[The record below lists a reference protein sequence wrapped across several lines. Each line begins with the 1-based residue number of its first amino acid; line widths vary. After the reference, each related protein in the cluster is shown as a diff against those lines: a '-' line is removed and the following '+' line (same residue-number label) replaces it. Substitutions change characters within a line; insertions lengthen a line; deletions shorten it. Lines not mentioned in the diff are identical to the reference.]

1 MEILAGYAVVVVVE
15 VVGVRGVAVE
25 LGLSLFLIGKVG
37 TVECVLRRSLVGET
51 SGQNNQRNRA
61 APDWK
66 GVSGPQG
73 QKGNPPA
80 RLGWLIFW
88 MTGTLLSFIVAALSV
103 RTLADKLTAFEMM
116 SVRSAGGL
124 IILFL
129 LAVARPEL
137 LDGLRAHR
145 LPLQA
150 ARNVVHF
157 VSQICWTIAIMVLPF
172 ATVFALEFTT
182 PAWVALLAVLFL
194 GERMT
199 LPRAAALALCSLG
212 VLVILRPGMDSFQ
225 PTALL
230 VVFGALL
237 FAITAT
243 ITKKLVGTE
252 TTFCIMFWM
261 NLMQFPLNL
270 AGSDPMFIFRIDAS
284 MILPL
289 TGVAVAGLS
298 IHYCLTNAFRYG
310 DAMIVIPM
318 DFLRVPLIAL
328 IGWMLYGEHLDAFVF
343 TGAVLIIAGVLWNV
357 RGEAQRSERPP
368 VALTRSAIQPAE

>member
-1 MEILAGYAVVVVVE
+1 MTDWPHSREP
-15 VVGVRGVAVE
+15 
-25 LGLSLFLIGKVG
+25 
-37 TVECVLRRSLVGET
+37 GE
-51 SGQNNQRNRA
+51 QRA

-66 GVSGPQG
+66 GASGSQG
-73 QKGNPPA
+73 QKDNPPA
-80 RLGWLIFW
+80 RLGWLVFW
-88 MTGTLLSFIVAALSV
+88 MSGTLLSFIVAALSV
-103 RTLADKLTAFEMM
+103 RTLADKLSAFEMM

-129 LAVARPEL
+129 LAAARPEL

-243 ITKKLVGTE
+243 ITKKLVETE

-357 RGEAQRSERPP
+357 RGEAQRSERPAAVP
-368 VALTRSAIQPAE
+368 TRSAIQPAE

>member
-1 MEILAGYAVVVVVE
+1 MTDWPHSRDADAERIPASDS
-15 VVGVRGVAVE
+15 GVTTSRGA
-25 LGLSLFLIGKVG
+25 SG
-37 TVECVLRRSLVGET
+37 TS
-51 SGQNNQRNRA
+51 
-61 APDWK
+61 
-66 GVSGPQG
+66 
-73 QKGNPPA
+73 PA
-80 RLGWLIFW
+80 RITWLIVW
-88 MTGTLLSFIVAALSV
+88 MGGTLLSFIIAALSV
-103 RTLADKLTAFEMM
+103 RALSAQLSAFEMM

-129 LAVARPEL
+129 LAAVRPDL
-137 LDGLRAHR
+137 LDGLRARR

-157 VSQICWTIAIMVLPF
+157 VSQICWTVAIMVLPF

-199 LPRAAALALCSLG
+199 GPRAVALALCSAG

-225 PTALL
+225 SAALL

-243 ITKKLVGTE
+243 ITKKLVETE
-252 TTFCIMFWM
+252 TTFSIMFWM

-289 TGVAVAGLS
+289 LGVAIAGLS

-310 DAMIVIPM
+310 DAMVVIPM

-328 IGWMLYGEHLDAFVF
+328 IGWMFYGEHLDAFVF
-343 TGAVLIIAGVLWNV
+343 TGAALIIAGVLWNV
-357 RGEAQRSERPP
+357 RGESQRTASCATP
-368 VALTRSAIQPAE
+368 TRAAIQPAE

>member
-1 MEILAGYAVVVVVE
+1 M
-15 VVGVRGVAVE
+15 
-25 LGLSLFLIGKVG
+25 
-37 TVECVLRRSLVGET
+37 
-51 SGQNNQRNRA
+51 
-61 APDWK
+61 
-66 GVSGPQG
+66 
-73 QKGNPPA
+73 
-80 RLGWLIFW
+80 
-88 MTGTLLSFIVAALSV
+88 
-103 RTLADKLTAFEMM
+103 
-116 SVRSAGGL
+116 
-124 IILFL
+124 
-129 LAVARPEL
+129 
-137 LDGLRAHR
+137 
-145 LPLQA
+145 
-150 ARNVVHF
+150 
-157 VSQICWTIAIMVLPF
+157 
-172 ATVFALEFTT
+172 FALEFTT

-225 PTALL
+225 PAALL

-243 ITKKLVGTE
+243 ITKKLVETE

-270 AGSDPMFIFRIDAS
+270 AGSDPTFIFRIDTS

-357 RGEAQRSERPP
+357 RGEAQRSERPAAVP
-368 VALTRSAIQPAE
+368 ARSAIQPAE